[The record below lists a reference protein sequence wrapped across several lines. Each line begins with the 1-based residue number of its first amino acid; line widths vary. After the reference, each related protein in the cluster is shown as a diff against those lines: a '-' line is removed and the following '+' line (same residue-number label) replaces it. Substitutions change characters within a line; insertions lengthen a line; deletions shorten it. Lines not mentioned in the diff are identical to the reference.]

1 MHPRGAA
8 GGLAGLFTLLGSGG
22 FWNAYELPVVKVN
35 DDDSLLA
42 HWPSEEYGA
51 PIDARPECR
60 FWNMSVQYDASLCNH
75 FTIGRSAS
83 TPTKARD
90 RALACAGAH
99 GAECILSPEI
109 GLALPAA
116 FVYVPNGEDRVGT
129 MHMILG
135 PKLLPPRA
143 DGGDDA
149 LLQQQHVRVAPPDGD
164 GLTDTRTFLF
174 NKTIRLEYLD
184 GATRTM
190 LTMQASTNVAYC
202 VQLLRAAFEERCWRQ
217 LD

>member
-1 MHPRGAA
+1 MNPRGAGGVVA
-8 GGLAGLFTLLGSGG
+8 GLVTLFSSGGLWFGG
-22 FWNAYELPVVKVN
+22 YEHDLPVVKIN
-35 DDDSLLA
+35 DDDSLMA
-42 HWPSEEYGA
+42 HWPSEDYGA
-51 PIDARPECR
+51 PADARPECR

-99 GAECILSPEI
+99 GTECVLSPEI

-116 FVYVPNGEDRVGT
+116 FVYVPHGEGIGT
-129 MHMILG
+129 MQMLLG
-135 PKLLPPRA
+135 PKLLPQPQP
-143 DGGDDA
+143 DA
-149 LLQQQHVRVAPPDGD
+149 EQQHVRVAPPNGD

-174 NKTIRLEYLD
+174 NKTIRVEYLD

-190 LTMQASTNVAYC
+190 STVEASAHVAYC
-202 VQLLRAAFEERCWRQ
+202 IQLLRAAFEDRCWSQ